1 MFNLQKIFYRKKI
14 FGKGHESLWFHDWNL
29 NKFENQNIQTFVDN
43 KKFMGDVPFSI
54 YFDFETTAGNK
65 ISKRM
70 QAYILSLPRVL
81 QPFAPH

>member
-1 MFNLQKIFYRKKI
+1 MNLCGSMIGI
-14 FGKGHESLWFHDWNL
+14 L

-81 QPFAPH
+81 QPFTPH

>member
-1 MFNLQKIFYRKKI
+1 MNLCGSMIGI
-14 FGKGHESLWFHDWNL
+14 L
-29 NKFENQNIQTFVDN
+29 NKFDNQNIQTFVDI

-65 ISKRM
+65 ILKRM

-81 QPFAPH
+81 QPFIPH